1 MQTMTSIPF
10 ERASLKTLGCLI
22 CCAAGASHADSLT
35 SADVSVL
42 EEVVVVGVET
52 DLQDISGSVAIL
64 DEKDLDAFDYVD
76 LGKLLSAV
84 PGVYVRGE
92 DGFGLRPNIGIR
104 GAAAERS
111 QKITL
116 MKDGVLI
123 TPAPY
128 SAPAAYYV
136 PNVSRIAAVEVLKGP
151 AAIRYG
157 PHTVGGAIN
166 FLSPNIPED
175 SVSKLDVSAGSY
187 GFQKL
192 QLSSTGS
199 RGSIGYF
206 VDGLSYSS
214 DGFKKLDGGGHTGF
228 ERTDLGGKF
237 QYVPSDAQRE
247 QVLTISVDIGNERAN
262 ETYLGLT
269 DADFVQDPNRRYR
282 ASQLDRFESEHGS
295 VIFNYGVA
303 ITDTSRINLKA
314 YYTEF
319 DRSWNKLDGFEQGPS
334 LQEVLS
340 SPNLYSLEYY
350 LLTGE
355 RDSDSL
361 PTDFLDV
368 TNNDRQYETR
378 GLQAF
383 YERSDQWSSW
393 LVRTQLGLRAH
404 KDQVRRLHSPMSYAM
419 TDGRMVRQYGRDAK
433 VENYAVTDALSSF
446 ASIAMSRGALT
457 FEVGA
462 RNESIDGRLTN
473 FLVDTKSESNQSITT
488 PSFSFRY
495 QSDLGFSLFGGV
507 HKGFSPA
514 GPGASADAEE
524 SVNLEL
530 GLRAAVNDLDAEI
543 LFFQSDYENLLGRC
557 RVSDQ
562 NCTPGDEFNGG
573 NVMTEG
579 AEFSASLSRPVLD
592 NLVATASVSY
602 TFTEATFESS
612 FFSNYVAWG
621 IVQAGDQLPYIPEHS
636 GVASLS
642 LASERWSLGGSVKF
656 QETMREV
663 AGSSPIQDDL
673 HADGFLILDVSAR
686 YTLSSSVEL
695 QVIAKNVTNETPIA
709 SHRPFGARPEM
720 PRTLIGRV
728 IYEF

>member
-1 MQTMTSIPF
+1 MQIMINSP
-10 ERASLKTLGCLI
+10 LKEGFRKALGCFI
-22 CCAAGASHADSLT
+22 CVAAGASQAEGLT
-35 SADVSVL
+35 SPGVAVL
-42 EEVVVVGVET
+42 EEVVVVGIET

-64 DEKDLDAFDYVD
+64 DEDDLDAFDYVD

-175 SVSKLDVSAGSY
+175 SVTRLDVSAGSY

-192 QLSSTGS
+192 QLSNAGT
-199 RGSIGYF
+199 RGSVGYF

-214 DGFKKLDGGGHTGF
+214 DGFKDLDGGGHTGF
-228 ERTDLGGKF
+228 ERTDLGGKL
-237 QYVPSDAQRE
+237 QYVPAGSQRE
-247 QVLTISVDIGNERAN
+247 QVLTVSVDIGNERAN

-295 VIFNYGVA
+295 IILNYGIA
-303 ITDTSRINLKA
+303 LSDASRINLKA

-355 RDSDSL
+355 RNSDSS
-361 PTDFLDV
+361 PTDLLDV
-368 TNNDRQYETR
+368 TNNDRQYEAR
-378 GLQAF
+378 GFQAF

-393 LVRTQLGLRAH
+393 LIRTQVGVRAH

-419 TDGRMVRQYGRDAK
+419 TDGMMLEQYGRDAK
-433 VENYAVTDALSSF
+433 VQNYAVTDALSSF
-446 ASIAMSRGALT
+446 ASIAVSRGAWT

-462 RNESIDGRLTN
+462 RNENIDGRLTN
-473 FLVDTKSESNQSITT
+473 FLVDAKRNSNQSITT
-488 PSFSFRY
+488 PSLSFRY
-495 QSDLGFSLFGGV
+495 QSNLGFSLFGGV

-579 AEFSASLSRPVLD
+579 VEFSASLTRPVLGS
-592 NLVATASVSY
+592 LVAKGSVSY
-602 TFTEATFESS
+602 TYTEAIFESS
-612 FFSNYVAWG
+612 FFSNYIAWG
-621 IVQAGDQLPYIPEHS
+621 IVQIGDQLPYIPEHS
-636 GVASLS
+636 GVASVS
-642 LASERWSLGGSVKF
+642 LESEVWSLIGSVKF

-663 AGSSPIQDDL
+663 AGSSPIEDDL
-673 HADGFLILDVSAR
+673 HADGFVILDLTAR
-686 YTLSSSVEL
+686 YALSPNLEL
-695 QVIAKNVTNETPIA
+695 QVVAKNVTNEAPIA

-720 PRTLIGRV
+720 PQTLIGRV

>member
-473 FLVDTKSESNQSITT
+473 FLVDTKSENNQSITT

>member
-1 MQTMTSIPF
+1 MQTTTSFPF
-10 ERASLKTLGCLI
+10 ERALLKTLGCLV
-22 CCAAGASHADSLT
+22 CCATGASHADSLT
-35 SADVSVL
+35 SAGLSVL
-42 EEVVVVGVET
+42 EEVVVVGVDT

-64 DEKDLDAFDYVD
+64 DEADLDAFDYVD

-175 SVSKLDVSAGSY
+175 SVSKLDISAGSY

-214 DGFKKLDGGGHTGF
+214 DGFKDLDGGGHTGF
-228 ERTDLGGKF
+228 ERTDLGGKL
-237 QYVPSDAQRE
+237 QYVPANSQRE
-247 QVLTISVDIGNERAN
+247 QVFTVSVDIGNERAN

-269 DADFVQDPNRRYR
+269 DADFIQDPNRRYR

-303 ITDTSRINLKA
+303 ITEASRVNLKA

-355 RDSDSL
+355 RVSASL

-378 GLQAF
+378 GFQAF
-383 YERSDQWSSW
+383 YERSDQWFSW
-393 LVRTQLGLRAH
+393 SVTSQLGIRAH
-404 KDQVRRLHSPMSYAM
+404 KDQVRRLHSPVSYAM
-419 TDGRMVRQYGRDAK
+419 TEGRMVRQYGRDAK
-433 VENYAVTDALSSF
+433 VENFAVTDALSTF
-446 ASIAMSRGALT
+446 ASIAISRGALT
-457 FEVGA
+457 LEVGA
-462 RNESIDGRLTN
+462 RNETIDGRLTN
-473 FLVDTKSESNQSITT
+473 FLVGTERQSNQSITT

-524 SVNLEL
+524 SINLEL
-530 GLRAAVNDLDAEI
+530 GLRAEVKDLGADI
-543 LFFQSDYENLLGRC
+543 LYFQSDYENLLGRC

-579 AEFSASLSRPVLD
+579 VEFSASLSRKVLD
-592 NLVATASVSY
+592 DLVATGSLSY
-602 TFTEATFESS
+602 TYTEAIFESS
-612 FFSNYVAWG
+612 FFSNYIAWG
-621 IVQAGDQLPYIPEHS
+621 IVQSGDQLPYIPEHS

-642 LASERWSLGGSVKF
+642 LESEGWSFGGSVKF

-663 AGSSPIQDDL
+663 AGSSPIEDDL
-673 HADGFLILDVSAR
+673 HADGFVILDLTAR
-686 YTLSSSVEL
+686 YALSSNLEL
-695 QVIAKNVTNETPIA
+695 QVVAKNVTNEAPIA

>member
-1 MQTMTSIPF
+1 MQTTTSFPF
-10 ERASLKTLGCLI
+10 ERASLKTLGCLV
-22 CCAAGASHADSLT
+22 CCAAGASHADSVT
-35 SADVSVL
+35 SLELSVL
-42 EEVVVVGVET
+42 EEVVVVGVDT

-64 DEKDLDAFDYVD
+64 DETDLDAFDYVD

-214 DGFKKLDGGGHTGF
+214 DGFKDLDGGGHTGF
-228 ERTDLGGKF
+228 ERTDLGGKL
-237 QYVPSDAQRE
+237 QYVPANSQRD
-247 QVLTISVDIGNERAN
+247 QVFTVSVDIGNERAN

-282 ASQLDRFESEHGS
+282 ASQLDRFESKHGS
-295 VIFNYGVA
+295 VIFNYGAA
-303 ITDTSRINLKA
+303 ITDASRVNLKA

-355 RDSDSL
+355 RDSASL

-393 LVRTQLGLRAH
+393 SVTSQLGIRAH
-404 KDQVRRLHSPMSYAM
+404 KDQVRRLHSPVSYAM

-433 VENYAVTDALSSF
+433 VENYAVTDALSTF
-446 ASIAMSRGALT
+446 ASIAISRGALT
-457 FEVGA
+457 LEVGA
-462 RNESIDGRLTN
+462 RNETIDGRLTN
-473 FLVDTKSESNQSITT
+473 FLVGTQRQSNQSITT

-514 GPGASADAEE
+514 GPGAAADAEE
-524 SVNLEL
+524 SINLEL

-579 AEFSASLSRPVLD
+579 VEFSASLSRPVLGG
-592 NLVATASVSY
+592 LAATGSLSY
-602 TFTEATFESS
+602 TYTDAVFESS
-612 FFSNYVAWG
+612 FLSNYVAWG
-621 IVQAGDQLPYIPEHS
+621 IVQAGDHLPYIPEHS

-673 HADGFLILDVSAR
+673 HADGFLILDVSGR

>member
-1 MQTMTSIPF
+1 MTSIPF

-237 QYVPSDAQRE
+237 QYVPSDAQLE